1 MTGEKNSNTSS
12 LLKCREH
19 ELASIYAIIDLRKV
33 CLVIVLYMH
42 TDSMRSALVWIFTL
56 NVCLH
61 ILFIPGGDSKPH
73 PRFREKITEDYN
85 RGFISID
92 CGASND
98 YLDEET
104 SIFFKTDT
112 DFIETGENL
121 LTSSAFIDTN
131 IPSFGRQLHTLRSF
145 PEGNR
150 NCYTLKPE
158 YKQGEQQSYLIRALF
173 GYGNYDGKNHA
184 PKFDLYLGVNYW
196 KHINTANYSYDWTEI
211 IHAPTTDT
219 IQVCLVNIDTGTPFI
234 SSLELR
240 PLSTSI
246 YQIMSQSYL
255 FLWERYDLG
264 GPVDNFSRRYKDD
277 IYDRMWYS
285 REDWYKI
292 NTTIDVNKSG
302 NDIYKV
308 PAEVL
313 KTAVQSFN
321 RSYDLYYDLE
331 IDWNVLLDKYSRYY
345 VYFHFAEIQKLAPG
359 LRRIINITLNDEN
372 ILSEPITLEYMKPVT
387 ISNKN
392 ATQGFV
398 RFSIRATA
406 ESDAPPILNAFEVYK
421 LVTDLNSPTDIKDV
435 DAIVNIKRYYGISR
449 IDWQG
454 DPCVPEIF
462 RWSGLDCSYGINPRI
477 ISLNLSSSKLGG
489 QIAASVSDLSELQS
503 LDVSDNS
510 LNGFVPESLSQL
522 EYLRILNI
530 GGNKLSGSIPAKLIE
545 RSKNGSLILSVDG
558 NQNLCTSTPCHKR
571 NRVVIPLV
579 ATLAGAFILLAVSL
593 FVFRR
598 VQVVVSMKKL
608 KFSNKMEYVD
618 SKKQEF
624 SYSEVQMITNNFERV
639 VGKGGFGTVYYGCIG
654 ETRVAVKMLSH
665 STQGVRQFQTEA
677 NILTRVHHRCLTP
690 LIGYCNE
697 GTRTALIYEYM
708 TNGDLAE
715 KLSGQSQTF
724 LGWEQRF
731 QIALDSAIGLEYLHY
746 GCKPPIIHRD
756 VKTRNILLDK
766 NLRAK
771 ISDFGLSRIFSDDGD
786 THVSTA
792 IAGTPGYLDPEYN
805 ITNRLNEKSDVYSFG
820 IVLLEIITGR
830 TVILKTQVRTH
841 IIKWVSSMLADDGE
855 IDGVVDTR
863 LQGEYDSEAAR
874 KVIDVAMACVAP
886 SSVNRPTMNQVVME
900 LKQCFPMGK
909 LGTTSTGSS
918 EIFSAGEI
926 SGLSSLARY
935 FYTDKGNGYTEKT
948 TSIFYISD
956 AKFIDAGVSKSISP
970 AEKSTHLQQLAY
982 VRSFPSGER
991 NCYRINVTSGT
1002 KYLIR
1007 ATFFYGNYDGLNQP
1021 PQFDLHLGPNLWD
1034 TVSFPNASLSE
1045 ISEIIY
1051 TPSLDYIHPCL
1062 VNKGQGAPFISTIEL
1077 RTLKN
1082 ASYVTAS
1089 AESLA
1094 YYRRY
1099 DLGSITNL
1107 VYRYN
1112 YDVYDRIWV
1121 PHGFNQ
1127 WTQLSS
1133 TLNLDIFQNDYK
1145 LPEVVMSTAATPINA
1160 SAPFQ
1165 FYWDPDNVNEKF
1177 YIYMHFNEVKILA
1190 ENETRTFNIFMNG
1203 KLFYGPLTPGYLTTN
1218 IIYSTSALTGATRYL
1233 FSLAKTGT
1241 STLPPI
1247 MNAMEIYKVIDFAQ
1261 SETEQDDVDAITN
1274 IKNAYGVDRNW
1285 QGDPCGPVAY
1295 IWEGLNCSYD
1305 NTPRITSLDLS
1316 NNSLSGSVPDFL
1328 TQLQSLKVLNLAKNN
1343 LTGPVPG
1350 GLVERSKQGSL
1361 SLSLDQNPNLC
1372 ESDPCIQQTNN
1383 KQPDG
1388 DQQKNKSNIVILG
1401 CLQ

>member
-1 MTGEKNSNTSS
+1 GEKNSNTSS

-33 CLVIVLYMH
+33 CQVIVLYMH

-56 NVCLH
+56 NVCLQ

-85 RGFISID
+85 PGFISID

-112 DFIETGENL
+112 DFIETGENF
-121 LTSSAFIDTN
+121 LTSSQFIQTN
-131 IPSFGRQLHTLRSF
+131 DPDLGRQLHTLRSF

-158 YKQGEQQSYLIRALF
+158 YKQGEQKSYLIRAMF

-184 PKFDLYLGVNYW
+184 PTFDLYLGVNYW
-196 KHINTANYSYDWTEI
+196 INVNTATNSYIWTEI

-255 FLWERYDLG
+255 HLKGRFDVG
-264 GPVDNFSRRYKDD
+264 GPVVNFYKRYKDD
-277 IYDRMWYS
+277 IYDRRWYW
-285 REDWYKI
+285 RDVKDWYKI

-302 NDIYKV
+302 NDIYQV
-308 PAEVL
+308 PAEIL

-321 RSYDLYYDLE
+321 RSYDLYHDYE
-331 IDWNVLLDKYSRYY
+331 IEWNVHLNKYSRYY

-406 ESDAPPILNAFEVYK
+406 ESDAPPILNAFEVYE
-421 LVTDLNSPTDIKDV
+421 LITDLNSPTDIKDV
-435 DAIVNIKRYYGISR
+435 DAMENIKRYYGISR

-545 RSKNGSLILSVDG
+545 RSKNGSLILSIV
-558 NQNLCTSTPCHKR
+558 LSS
-571 NRVVIPLV
+571 I
-579 ATLAGAFILLAVSL
+579 S
-593 FVFRR
+593 
-598 VQVVVSMKKL
+598 VVVSMTKL

-624 SYSEVQMITNNFERV
+624 SYSEVQSITNNFERV

-654 ETRVAVKMLSH
+654 ETQVAVKMLSH
-665 STQGVRQFQTEA
+665 SSTQGVQQFQTEA

-731 QIALDSAIGLEYLHY
+731 QIALDSAIGLEYLHN

-756 VKTRNILLDK
+756 VKTRNILLDE

-805 ITNRLNEKSDVYSFG
+805 TTNRLNEKSDVYSFG

-830 TVILKTQVRTH
+830 TVILKAQVRTH

-900 LKQCFPMGK
+900 LKQCFPVGK

-918 EIFSAGEI
+918 EIVSAGEI
-926 SGLSSLARY
+926 SGLSSLAR
-935 FYTDKGNGYTEKT
+935 
-948 TSIFYISD
+948 
-956 AKFIDAGVSKSISP
+956 
-970 AEKSTHLQQLAY
+970 
-982 VRSFPSGER
+982 
-991 NCYRINVTSGT
+991 
-1002 KYLIR
+1002 
-1007 ATFFYGNYDGLNQP
+1007 
-1021 PQFDLHLGPNLWD
+1021 
-1034 TVSFPNASLSE
+1034 
-1045 ISEIIY
+1045 
-1051 TPSLDYIHPCL
+1051 
-1062 VNKGQGAPFISTIEL
+1062 
-1077 RTLKN
+1077 
-1082 ASYVTAS
+1082 
-1089 AESLA
+1089 
-1094 YYRRY
+1094 
-1099 DLGSITNL
+1099 
-1107 VYRYN
+1107 
-1112 YDVYDRIWV
+1112 
-1121 PHGFNQ
+1121 
-1127 WTQLSS
+1127 
-1133 TLNLDIFQNDYK
+1133 
-1145 LPEVVMSTAATPINA
+1145 
-1160 SAPFQ
+1160 
-1165 FYWDPDNVNEKF
+1165 
-1177 YIYMHFNEVKILA
+1177 
-1190 ENETRTFNIFMNG
+1190 
-1203 KLFYGPLTPGYLTTN
+1203 
-1218 IIYSTSALTGATRYL
+1218 
-1233 FSLAKTGT
+1233 
-1241 STLPPI
+1241 
-1247 MNAMEIYKVIDFAQ
+1247 
-1261 SETEQDDVDAITN
+1261 
-1274 IKNAYGVDRNW
+1274 
-1285 QGDPCGPVAY
+1285 
-1295 IWEGLNCSYD
+1295 
-1305 NTPRITSLDLS
+1305 
-1316 NNSLSGSVPDFL
+1316 
-1328 TQLQSLKVLNLAKNN
+1328 
-1343 LTGPVPG
+1343 
-1350 GLVERSKQGSL
+1350 
-1361 SLSLDQNPNLC
+1361 
-1372 ESDPCIQQTNN
+1372 
-1383 KQPDG
+1383 
-1388 DQQKNKSNIVILG
+1388 
-1401 CLQ
+1401 

>member
-1 MTGEKNSNTSS
+1 M
-12 LLKCREH
+12 LKCREH

-56 NVCLH
+56 NVCLQ

-73 PRFREKITEDYN
+73 PRFREKITEEYN
-85 RGFISID
+85 PGFISID

-104 SIFFKTDT
+104 SIFYKTDT

-121 LTSSAFIDTN
+121 LTSSQFINTN
-131 IPSFGRQLHTLRSF
+131 IPDYGRQLRTLRSF

-158 YKQGEQQSYLIRALF
+158 YKQGEQQSYMIRAMF

-184 PKFDLYLGVNYW
+184 PTFDLYLGVNYW
-196 KHINTANYSYDWTEI
+196 KNVNTADRSYIWAEI

-219 IQVCLVNIDTGTPFI
+219 IQVCLVNIDTGI
-234 SSLELR
+234 DNV
-240 PLSTSI
+240 
-246 YQIMSQSYL
+246 SY
-255 FLWERYDLG
+255 
-264 GPVDNFSRRYKDD
+264 RYKDD
-277 IYDRMWYS
+277 IYDRRWYW
-285 REDWYKI
+285 RDVKDWYKI

-321 RSYDLYYDLE
+321 RSYDLYYDYE
-331 IDWNVLLDKYSRYY
+331 IEWNVLLDKYSRYY
-345 VYFHFAEIQKLAPG
+345 VYFHFAEIQQLAPG

-406 ESDAPPILNAFEVYK
+406 ESDAPPILNAFEVYQ
-421 LVTDLNSPTDIKDV
+421 LITDLNSTTDIKDV

-454 DPCVPEIF
+454 DPCVPEKF

-545 RSKNGSLILSVDG
+545 RSKNGSLILREND
-558 NQNLCTSTPCHKR
+558 K
-571 NRVVIPLV
+571 VITGKKTFTVLSS
-579 ATLAGAFILLAVSL
+579 IS
-593 FVFRR
+593 
-598 VQVVVSMKKL
+598 VVVSMKKL

-677 NILTRVHHRCLTP
+677 NILTRVHHRCFTP

-830 TVILKTQVRTH
+830 TVILKAQVRTH

-926 SGLSSLARY
+926 SGLSSLAR
-935 FYTDKGNGYTEKT
+935 
-948 TSIFYISD
+948 
-956 AKFIDAGVSKSISP
+956 
-970 AEKSTHLQQLAY
+970 
-982 VRSFPSGER
+982 
-991 NCYRINVTSGT
+991 
-1002 KYLIR
+1002 
-1007 ATFFYGNYDGLNQP
+1007 
-1021 PQFDLHLGPNLWD
+1021 
-1034 TVSFPNASLSE
+1034 
-1045 ISEIIY
+1045 
-1051 TPSLDYIHPCL
+1051 
-1062 VNKGQGAPFISTIEL
+1062 
-1077 RTLKN
+1077 
-1082 ASYVTAS
+1082 
-1089 AESLA
+1089 
-1094 YYRRY
+1094 
-1099 DLGSITNL
+1099 
-1107 VYRYN
+1107 
-1112 YDVYDRIWV
+1112 
-1121 PHGFNQ
+1121 
-1127 WTQLSS
+1127 
-1133 TLNLDIFQNDYK
+1133 
-1145 LPEVVMSTAATPINA
+1145 
-1160 SAPFQ
+1160 
-1165 FYWDPDNVNEKF
+1165 
-1177 YIYMHFNEVKILA
+1177 
-1190 ENETRTFNIFMNG
+1190 
-1203 KLFYGPLTPGYLTTN
+1203 
-1218 IIYSTSALTGATRYL
+1218 
-1233 FSLAKTGT
+1233 
-1241 STLPPI
+1241 
-1247 MNAMEIYKVIDFAQ
+1247 
-1261 SETEQDDVDAITN
+1261 
-1274 IKNAYGVDRNW
+1274 
-1285 QGDPCGPVAY
+1285 
-1295 IWEGLNCSYD
+1295 
-1305 NTPRITSLDLS
+1305 
-1316 NNSLSGSVPDFL
+1316 
-1328 TQLQSLKVLNLAKNN
+1328 
-1343 LTGPVPG
+1343 
-1350 GLVERSKQGSL
+1350 
-1361 SLSLDQNPNLC
+1361 
-1372 ESDPCIQQTNN
+1372 
-1383 KQPDG
+1383 
-1388 DQQKNKSNIVILG
+1388 
-1401 CLQ
+1401 

>member
-1 MTGEKNSNTSS
+1 M
-12 LLKCREH
+12 LKCREH

-56 NVCLH
+56 NVCLQ

-73 PRFREKITEDYN
+73 PRFREKITEEYN
-85 RGFISID
+85 PGFISID

-104 SIFFKTDT
+104 STFYKTDT

-121 LTSSAFIDTN
+121 LTSSQFINTN
-131 IPSFGRQLHTLRSF
+131 IPDYGRQLRTLRSF

-158 YKQGEQQSYLIRALF
+158 YKQGEQQSYMIRAMF

-184 PKFDLYLGVNYW
+184 PTFDLYLGVNYW
-196 KHINTANYSYDWTEI
+196 KNVNTANRSYIWTEI

-219 IQVCLVNIDTGTPFI
+219 IQVCLVNIDTGI
-234 SSLELR
+234 DNV
-240 PLSTSI
+240 
-246 YQIMSQSYL
+246 SY
-255 FLWERYDLG
+255 
-264 GPVDNFSRRYKDD
+264 RYKDD
-277 IYDRMWYS
+277 IYDRRWYW
-285 REDWYKI
+285 RDVKDWYKI

-321 RSYDLYYDLE
+321 RSYDLHYDFE
-331 IDWNVLLDKYSRYY
+331 IEWNLQLNKYSGYY
-345 VYFHFAEIQKLAPG
+345 VYFHFAEIQQLAPG

-522 EYLRILNI
+522 EYLRIF
-530 GGNKLSGSIPAKLIE
+530 
-545 RSKNGSLILSVDG
+545 VDG

-677 NILTRVHHRCLTP
+677 NILTRVHHRCFTP

-926 SGLSSLARY
+926 SGLSSLAR
-935 FYTDKGNGYTEKT
+935 
-948 TSIFYISD
+948 
-956 AKFIDAGVSKSISP
+956 
-970 AEKSTHLQQLAY
+970 
-982 VRSFPSGER
+982 
-991 NCYRINVTSGT
+991 
-1002 KYLIR
+1002 
-1007 ATFFYGNYDGLNQP
+1007 
-1021 PQFDLHLGPNLWD
+1021 
-1034 TVSFPNASLSE
+1034 
-1045 ISEIIY
+1045 
-1051 TPSLDYIHPCL
+1051 
-1062 VNKGQGAPFISTIEL
+1062 
-1077 RTLKN
+1077 
-1082 ASYVTAS
+1082 
-1089 AESLA
+1089 
-1094 YYRRY
+1094 
-1099 DLGSITNL
+1099 
-1107 VYRYN
+1107 
-1112 YDVYDRIWV
+1112 
-1121 PHGFNQ
+1121 
-1127 WTQLSS
+1127 
-1133 TLNLDIFQNDYK
+1133 
-1145 LPEVVMSTAATPINA
+1145 
-1160 SAPFQ
+1160 
-1165 FYWDPDNVNEKF
+1165 
-1177 YIYMHFNEVKILA
+1177 
-1190 ENETRTFNIFMNG
+1190 
-1203 KLFYGPLTPGYLTTN
+1203 
-1218 IIYSTSALTGATRYL
+1218 
-1233 FSLAKTGT
+1233 
-1241 STLPPI
+1241 
-1247 MNAMEIYKVIDFAQ
+1247 
-1261 SETEQDDVDAITN
+1261 
-1274 IKNAYGVDRNW
+1274 
-1285 QGDPCGPVAY
+1285 
-1295 IWEGLNCSYD
+1295 
-1305 NTPRITSLDLS
+1305 
-1316 NNSLSGSVPDFL
+1316 
-1328 TQLQSLKVLNLAKNN
+1328 
-1343 LTGPVPG
+1343 
-1350 GLVERSKQGSL
+1350 
-1361 SLSLDQNPNLC
+1361 
-1372 ESDPCIQQTNN
+1372 
-1383 KQPDG
+1383 
-1388 DQQKNKSNIVILG
+1388 
-1401 CLQ
+1401 

>member
-1 MTGEKNSNTSS
+1 
-12 LLKCREH
+12 
-19 ELASIYAIIDLRKV
+19 
-33 CLVIVLYMH
+33 
-42 TDSMRSALVWIFTL
+42 MRSALVWIFTL
-56 NVCLH
+56 NVCLQ

-73 PRFREKITEDYN
+73 PRFREKITEEYN
-85 RGFISID
+85 PGFISID

-104 SIFFKTDT
+104 STFYKTDT

-121 LTSSAFIDTN
+121 LTSSQFINTN
-131 IPSFGRQLHTLRSF
+131 IPDYGRQLRTLRSF

-158 YKQGEQQSYLIRALF
+158 YKQGEQQSYMIRAMF

-184 PKFDLYLGVNYW
+184 PTFDLYLGVNYW
-196 KHINTANYSYDWTEI
+196 KNVNTANRSYIWTEI

-219 IQVCLVNIDTGTPFI
+219 IQVCLVNIDTGI
-234 SSLELR
+234 DNV
-240 PLSTSI
+240 
-246 YQIMSQSYL
+246 SY
-255 FLWERYDLG
+255 
-264 GPVDNFSRRYKDD
+264 RYKDD
-277 IYDRMWYS
+277 IYDRRWYW
-285 REDWYKI
+285 RDVKDWYKI

-321 RSYDLYYDLE
+321 RSYDLHYDFE
-331 IDWNVLLDKYSRYY
+331 IEWNLQLNKYSGYY
-345 VYFHFAEIQKLAPG
+345 VYFHFAEIQQLAPG

-522 EYLRILNI
+522 EYLRI
-530 GGNKLSGSIPAKLIE
+530 
-545 RSKNGSLILSVDG
+545 
-558 NQNLCTSTPCHKR
+558 
-571 NRVVIPLV
+571 
-579 ATLAGAFILLAVSL
+579 F
-593 FVFRR
+593 
-598 VQVVVSMKKL
+598 MKKL

-665 STQGVRQFQTEA
+665 STQGVRQFQTESLQMMAWTLSDLQA
-677 NILTRVHHRCLTP
+677 NILTRVHHRCFTP

-715 KLSGQSQTF
+715 KLS
-724 LGWEQRF
+724 
-731 QIALDSAIGLEYLHY
+731 GLEYLHY

-926 SGLSSLARY
+926 SGLSSLAR
-935 FYTDKGNGYTEKT
+935 
-948 TSIFYISD
+948 
-956 AKFIDAGVSKSISP
+956 
-970 AEKSTHLQQLAY
+970 
-982 VRSFPSGER
+982 
-991 NCYRINVTSGT
+991 
-1002 KYLIR
+1002 
-1007 ATFFYGNYDGLNQP
+1007 
-1021 PQFDLHLGPNLWD
+1021 
-1034 TVSFPNASLSE
+1034 
-1045 ISEIIY
+1045 
-1051 TPSLDYIHPCL
+1051 
-1062 VNKGQGAPFISTIEL
+1062 
-1077 RTLKN
+1077 
-1082 ASYVTAS
+1082 
-1089 AESLA
+1089 
-1094 YYRRY
+1094 
-1099 DLGSITNL
+1099 
-1107 VYRYN
+1107 
-1112 YDVYDRIWV
+1112 
-1121 PHGFNQ
+1121 
-1127 WTQLSS
+1127 
-1133 TLNLDIFQNDYK
+1133 
-1145 LPEVVMSTAATPINA
+1145 
-1160 SAPFQ
+1160 
-1165 FYWDPDNVNEKF
+1165 
-1177 YIYMHFNEVKILA
+1177 
-1190 ENETRTFNIFMNG
+1190 
-1203 KLFYGPLTPGYLTTN
+1203 
-1218 IIYSTSALTGATRYL
+1218 
-1233 FSLAKTGT
+1233 
-1241 STLPPI
+1241 
-1247 MNAMEIYKVIDFAQ
+1247 
-1261 SETEQDDVDAITN
+1261 
-1274 IKNAYGVDRNW
+1274 
-1285 QGDPCGPVAY
+1285 
-1295 IWEGLNCSYD
+1295 
-1305 NTPRITSLDLS
+1305 
-1316 NNSLSGSVPDFL
+1316 
-1328 TQLQSLKVLNLAKNN
+1328 
-1343 LTGPVPG
+1343 
-1350 GLVERSKQGSL
+1350 
-1361 SLSLDQNPNLC
+1361 
-1372 ESDPCIQQTNN
+1372 
-1383 KQPDG
+1383 
-1388 DQQKNKSNIVILG
+1388 
-1401 CLQ
+1401 

>member
-1 MTGEKNSNTSS
+1 
-12 LLKCREH
+12 
-19 ELASIYAIIDLRKV
+19 
-33 CLVIVLYMH
+33 
-42 TDSMRSALVWIFTL
+42 MRSALVWIFTL
-56 NVCLH
+56 NVCLQ

-73 PRFREKITEDYN
+73 PRFREKITEEYN
-85 RGFISID
+85 PGFISID

-104 SIFFKTDT
+104 STFYKTDT

-121 LTSSAFIDTN
+121 LTSSQFINTN
-131 IPSFGRQLHTLRSF
+131 IPDYGRQLRTLRSF

-158 YKQGEQQSYLIRALF
+158 YKQGEQQSYMIRAMF

-184 PKFDLYLGVNYW
+184 PTFDLYLGVNYW
-196 KHINTANYSYDWTEI
+196 KNVNTANRSYIWTEI

-234 SSLELR
+234 SSLE
-240 PLSTSI
+240 
-246 YQIMSQSYL
+246 
-255 FLWERYDLG
+255 
-264 GPVDNFSRRYKDD
+264 YKDD
-277 IYDRMWYS
+277 IYDRRWYW
-285 REDWYKI
+285 RDVKDWYKI

-321 RSYDLYYDLE
+321 RSYDLHYDFE
-331 IDWNVLLDKYSRYY
+331 IEWNLQLNKYSGYY
-345 VYFHFAEIQKLAPG
+345 VYFHFAEIQQLAPG

-522 EYLRILNI
+522 EYLRIF
-530 GGNKLSGSIPAKLIE
+530 
-545 RSKNGSLILSVDG
+545 VDG

-677 NILTRVHHRCLTP
+677 NILTRVHHRCFTP

-926 SGLSSLARY
+926 SGLSSLA
-935 FYTDKGNGYTEKT
+935 
-948 TSIFYISD
+948 SD
-956 AKFIDAGVSKSISP
+956 
-970 AEKSTHLQQLAY
+970 
-982 VRSFPSGER
+982 
-991 NCYRINVTSGT
+991 
-1002 KYLIR
+1002 
-1007 ATFFYGNYDGLNQP
+1007 
-1021 PQFDLHLGPNLWD
+1021 
-1034 TVSFPNASLSE
+1034 
-1045 ISEIIY
+1045 
-1051 TPSLDYIHPCL
+1051 
-1062 VNKGQGAPFISTIEL
+1062 GQAP
-1077 RTLKN
+1077 
-1082 ASYVTAS
+1082 
-1089 AESLA
+1089 
-1094 YYRRY
+1094 
-1099 DLGSITNL
+1099 
-1107 VYRYN
+1107 
-1112 YDVYDRIWV
+1112 
-1121 PHGFNQ
+1121 
-1127 WTQLSS
+1127 
-1133 TLNLDIFQNDYK
+1133 
-1145 LPEVVMSTAATPINA
+1145 
-1160 SAPFQ
+1160 
-1165 FYWDPDNVNEKF
+1165 
-1177 YIYMHFNEVKILA
+1177 
-1190 ENETRTFNIFMNG
+1190 
-1203 KLFYGPLTPGYLTTN
+1203 
-1218 IIYSTSALTGATRYL
+1218 
-1233 FSLAKTGT
+1233 
-1241 STLPPI
+1241 
-1247 MNAMEIYKVIDFAQ
+1247 ME
-1261 SETEQDDVDAITN
+1261 
-1274 IKNAYGVDRNW
+1274 
-1285 QGDPCGPVAY
+1285 
-1295 IWEGLNCSYD
+1295 
-1305 NTPRITSLDLS
+1305 
-1316 NNSLSGSVPDFL
+1316 
-1328 TQLQSLKVLNLAKNN
+1328 
-1343 LTGPVPG
+1343 
-1350 GLVERSKQGSL
+1350 
-1361 SLSLDQNPNLC
+1361 
-1372 ESDPCIQQTNN
+1372 
-1383 KQPDG
+1383 
-1388 DQQKNKSNIVILG
+1388 
-1401 CLQ
+1401 

>member
-1 MTGEKNSNTSS
+1 
-12 LLKCREH
+12 
-19 ELASIYAIIDLRKV
+19 
-33 CLVIVLYMH
+33 MH

-56 NVCLH
+56 NVCLQ

-73 PRFREKITEDYN
+73 PRFREKITEEYN
-85 RGFISID
+85 
-92 CGASND
+92 
-98 YLDEET
+98 
-104 SIFFKTDT
+104 
-112 DFIETGENL
+112 
-121 LTSSAFIDTN
+121 
-131 IPSFGRQLHTLRSF
+131 PGRQLHTLRSF

-158 YKQGEQQSYLIRALF
+158 YKQGEQQSYLIRAMF

-184 PKFDLYLGVNYW
+184 PTFDLYLGVNYW
-196 KHINTANYSYDWTEI
+196 KNVNTADRSYIWAEI

-255 FLWERYDLG
+255 YLHGRFDVG
-264 GPVDNFSRRYKDD
+264 GPVETYYKRYKDD
-277 IYDRMWYS
+277 IYDRRWYW
-285 REDWYKI
+285 RDVKDWYKI

-321 RSYDLYYDLE
+321 RSYDLYYDYE
-331 IDWNVLLDKYSRYY
+331 IEWNVLLDKYSRYY
-345 VYFHFAEIQKLAPG
+345 VYFHFAEIQQLAPG

-387 ISNKN
+387 ISNKY
-392 ATQGFV
+392 ATQGSV
-398 RFSIRATA
+398 RFLIRATA
-406 ESDAPPILNAFEVYK
+406 ESDAPPILNAFEVYQ
-421 LVTDLNSPTDIKDV
+421 LITDLNSTTDIKDV
-435 DAIVNIKRYYGISR
+435 DAMENIKRYYGISR

-454 DPCVPEIF
+454 DPCLPEKF

-558 NQNLCTSTPCHKR
+558 NQNLSTSTPCHKR
-571 NRVVIPLV
+571 NKVVIPLV
-579 ATLAGAFILLAVSL
+579 VTLVGAFILSAVSL

-624 SYSEVQMITNNFERV
+624 SYSEVQSITNNFERV

-654 ETRVAVKMLSH
+654 ETQVAVKMLSH

-677 NILTRVHHRCLTP
+677 NILTRVHHRCFTP

-731 QIALDSAIGLEYLHY
+731 QVALDSAIGLEYLHN

-756 VKTRNILLDK
+756 VKTRNILLDE

-792 IAGTPGYLDPEYN
+792 IAGTPGYLDPE
-805 ITNRLNEKSDVYSFG
+805 LNEKSDVYSFG

-900 LKQCFPMGK
+900 LKQCFPVGK

-918 EIFSAGEI
+918 EIVSAGE
-926 SGLSSLARY
+926 
-935 FYTDKGNGYTEKT
+935 
-948 TSIFYISD
+948 
-956 AKFIDAGVSKSISP
+956 
-970 AEKSTHLQQLAY
+970 
-982 VRSFPSGER
+982 
-991 NCYRINVTSGT
+991 
-1002 KYLIR
+1002 
-1007 ATFFYGNYDGLNQP
+1007 
-1021 PQFDLHLGPNLWD
+1021 
-1034 TVSFPNASLSE
+1034 
-1045 ISEIIY
+1045 
-1051 TPSLDYIHPCL
+1051 
-1062 VNKGQGAPFISTIEL
+1062 
-1077 RTLKN
+1077 
-1082 ASYVTAS
+1082 
-1089 AESLA
+1089 
-1094 YYRRY
+1094 
-1099 DLGSITNL
+1099 
-1107 VYRYN
+1107 
-1112 YDVYDRIWV
+1112 
-1121 PHGFNQ
+1121 
-1127 WTQLSS
+1127 
-1133 TLNLDIFQNDYK
+1133 
-1145 LPEVVMSTAATPINA
+1145 
-1160 SAPFQ
+1160 
-1165 FYWDPDNVNEKF
+1165 
-1177 YIYMHFNEVKILA
+1177 
-1190 ENETRTFNIFMNG
+1190 
-1203 KLFYGPLTPGYLTTN
+1203 
-1218 IIYSTSALTGATRYL
+1218 
-1233 FSLAKTGT
+1233 
-1241 STLPPI
+1241 
-1247 MNAMEIYKVIDFAQ
+1247 
-1261 SETEQDDVDAITN
+1261 
-1274 IKNAYGVDRNW
+1274 
-1285 QGDPCGPVAY
+1285 
-1295 IWEGLNCSYD
+1295 
-1305 NTPRITSLDLS
+1305 
-1316 NNSLSGSVPDFL
+1316 
-1328 TQLQSLKVLNLAKNN
+1328 
-1343 LTGPVPG
+1343 
-1350 GLVERSKQGSL
+1350 
-1361 SLSLDQNPNLC
+1361 
-1372 ESDPCIQQTNN
+1372 
-1383 KQPDG
+1383 
-1388 DQQKNKSNIVILG
+1388 
-1401 CLQ
+1401 